1 MVNQNK
7 IRDIQGACKTIAEEH
22 KENDLNNGACDRQ
35 VQTQRTVAIIKPDGL
50 SSKQKIMEGIQSKE
64 FKVLQERTL
73 QLTKDQAKDLF
84 ESQKTYEDFDKLVTW
99 ISSSEICAL
108 LLEKEN
114 AIDEFKFFLGP
125 RNPKKAKKKKHATL
139 RALFGTDS
147 VHNAVDG
154 SDSVEHAEKTIRL
167 LFDGCQQPLKQSTSD
182 ASEET
187 KHEAMSDPLPSP
199 IPSAVLKTDLAL
211 QADEEDVH
219 ATCTPQKL
227 SEGHVASV
235 EENKLLHSN
244 SDVYTSNKTERH
256 GLEESEFTQVASIE
270 NNMQHEASGTVAQVS
285 ISATVNNAV
294 KKDNVSQN
302 QIVAETAVGALPHD
316 ANDIVSKETEN
327 TNDRHTREAEST
339 NDKKSELSNVKK
351 ERSKEETQSTKV
363 DKSKEEAT
371 VAIRIQQRA
380 STTKS
385 LLRQPSIKIAN
396 VVDATQKPVHRI
408 ERKPV
413 PVTPPKDVKSTSKI
427 AKLSPIMHKQESTT
441 RKPLTE
447 NAQKKKPT
455 KVSKHLPRVA
465 LLASQKP
472 KQEPKD
478 EPIVEAKEIKTIKK
492 KISTKEFISRLT
504 APTVASNNKKLATN
518 QVSVAQKI
526 TPQTKV
532 NATGKSS
539 KAEFLEQTKILKT

>member
-1 MVNQNK
+1 
-7 IRDIQGACKTIAEEH
+7 
-22 KENDLNNGACDRQ
+22 
-35 VQTQRTVAIIKPDGL
+35 
-50 SSKQKIMEGIQSKE
+50 MERIQSKE

-73 QLTKDQAKDLF
+73 QLTKDQAKDIF
-84 ESQKTYEDFDKLVTW
+84 ESQKDCEDFDKLVTW

-114 AIDEFKFFLGP
+114 AIDEFKSFLGP
-125 RNPKKAKKKKHATL
+125 RNPKKAKKKKPASLH
-139 RALFGTDS
+139 ALFGTDS

-154 SDSVEHAEKTIRL
+154 SDSVEHAEKAIRL
-167 LFDGCQQPLKQSTSD
+167 LFNGCQQSLKQSTSD

-187 KHEAMSDPLPSP
+187 KHEDMSDPLPSP
-199 IPSAVLKTDLAL
+199 IPSAVLRTNVAL

-219 ATCTPQKL
+219 AACTPQEP
-227 SEGHVASV
+227 SERYVASV
-235 EENKLLHSN
+235 EENEPLHSN
-244 SDVYTSNKTERH
+244 SDADASEKTERH
-256 GLEESEFTQVASIE
+256 GPEESEFTQVASIE
-270 NNMQHEASGTVAQVS
+270 NSMQHEASGMVAQVS
-285 ISATVNNAV
+285 TSATADNAV
-294 KKDNVSQN
+294 KKDRVGQN
-302 QIVAETAVGALPHD
+302 RIVAETAVETSPQD
-316 ANDIVSKETEN
+316 ANDMVLKEVEN
-327 TNDRHTREAEST
+327 TNDRHTRETEST
-339 NDKKSELSNVKK
+339 NDKRDELSNVKK
-351 ERSKEETQSTKV
+351 ERSKEETQSTKG
-363 DKSKEEAT
+363 DKSKEETT
-371 VAIRIQQRA
+371 VAIRTQQRA

-427 AKLSPIMHKQESTT
+427 AKLSPIIHKEESAT
-441 RKPLTE
+441 RKPPTE

-472 KQEPKD
+472 KQEPNTK
-478 EPIVEAKEIKTIKK
+478 PNVEAKEVKTIKK

-504 APTVASNNKKLATN
+504 APTVASNNKKLAAN
-518 QVSVAQKI
+518 QVSVTQKI
-526 TPQTKV
+526 TPQTKL

-539 KAEFLEQTKILKT
+539 KA